1 VSENLRPVRL
11 AANQPRQFYRGG
23 AAIADLRGLPATA
36 EFGPE
41 DWVGSITTQ
50 FGKDAGLSPLPDGT
64 LLRDAVAADPT
75 GWLGAA
81 HAAKFGA
88 DTALLVKLLD
98 AGQRLPVHYHPS
110 DAFASDHLSCR
121 HGKTE
126 AWYVVAADE
135 GAQVHLG
142 FCQDVAATDLA
153 ARVERQDSAAL
164 LDVMH
169 VRTVAPGDGILV
181 PAGWPHAIGEGILL
195 VEAQEP
201 TDFSILLEWAGFD
214 LDGWAEGHLGVGFPT
229 ALDAVDIRGHAPE
242 EVDALVHRSADG
254 RSDAPVA
261 ALPPAADEFFR
272 VHVARP
278 ASTLTVP
285 AGFAVV
291 VALAGSGELG
301 ADKGTTP
308 VSRGVVLAVPH
319 GAGDWTLRGDVEAV
333 VCRPALTAP

>member
-1 VSENLRPVRL
+1 MSENLRPVRL

-126 AWYVVAADE
+126 AWIVVGTSGHNPTVHIGFKADADAAVVDNW
-135 GAQVHLG
+135 VTV
-142 FCQDVAATDLA
+142 QDRAAMLD
-153 ARVERQDSAAL
+153 AL
-164 LDVMH
+164 NAIPVKAGD
-169 VRTVAPGDGILV
+169 TVFI
-181 PAGWPHAIGEGILL
+181 PAGLPHAIGEGVFI
-195 VEAQEP
+195 VELQQP
-201 TDFSILLEWAGFD
+201 TDFSITIEWQGF
-214 LDGWAEGHLGVGFPT
+214 LDGPDSWHLGLGQTVALE
-229 ALDAVDIRGHAPE
+229 ALDLSGWSNRLDTIVKHTADDHSSVVDLLPNSDFFRAQRLHADSPIELDPSFAV
-242 EVDALVHRSADG
+242 LVVLDG
-254 RSDAPVA
+254 EGRLHSESGDPVA
-261 ALPPAADEFFR
+261 LRRGDTFVLPHAAGSSKLDGGLVAVRCLPPE
-272 VHVARP
+272 VRP
-278 ASTLTVP
+278 
-285 AGFAVV
+285 
-291 VALAGSGELG
+291 
-301 ADKGTTP
+301 
-308 VSRGVVLAVPH
+308 
-319 GAGDWTLRGDVEAV
+319 
-333 VCRPALTAP
+333 